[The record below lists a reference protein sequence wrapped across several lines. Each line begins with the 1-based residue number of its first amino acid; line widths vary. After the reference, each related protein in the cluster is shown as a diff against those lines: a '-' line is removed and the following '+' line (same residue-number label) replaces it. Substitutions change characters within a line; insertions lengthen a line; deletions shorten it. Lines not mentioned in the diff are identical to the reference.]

1 MKNILLIA
9 TTAALVSPAFGGDAL
24 LGSGSGSLGSDD
36 NVGIKEQGTFG
47 KILSTP
53 GRALGIGD
61 GLPPLLSEGTQ
72 EFGIAGNINFA
83 DDLAYNLDL
92 SYGWFLKDN
101 WEFGFQIGLQGVDS
115 DLNFGLGLFTEYNF
129 AFGDSKWVPFVG
141 VSAEWASLDSDALS
155 SDSVALGAE
164 IGVKYFIR
172 ENIAISFSL
181 GADFAFDDVFPGAD
195 DFQQQVNIGTRFYF

>member
-101 WEFGFQIGLQGVDS
+101 WEFGFQLGLQGVDS

-141 VSAEWASLDSDALS
+141 VSAEWASLD
-155 SDSVALGAE
+155 
-164 IGVKYFIR
+164 FIR